1 MEEVK
6 DYKDAWEG
14 DLVEYRNRI
23 YRVIGVD
30 FEAGGNIKFL
40 KIVKNNPIAPFVRV
54 LTIRV

>member
-23 YRVIGVD
+23 YRVIGID
-30 FEAGGNIKFL
+30 FEAGGNIKLL
-40 KIVKNNPIAPFVRV
+40 KIVKNNPIFPFVRV
-54 LTIRV
+54 ITIGT